1 MGVSAD
7 LASPPWAA
15 ADFAGEG
22 MGSRPPSWEMALGGG
37 RTYLDFLEWNM
48 TQAMQWTEKKERS
61 QEVTSEVIESNH

>member
-1 MGVSAD
+1 
-7 LASPPWAA
+7 
-15 ADFAGEG
+15 
-22 MGSRPPSWEMALGGG
+22 MALGGG